1 MKTIANGEDI
11 FYCHSLK
18 WFTVYFLCH
27 FLGEQLQQ
35 GEDLAAAVNA
45 AASEQN
51 YEAEWRLRLMKTAVE
66 FYVTQKNVWG
76 DCVQSPVKHS
86 FISVTCEWHFV
97 ARLLVSNLAF
107 RLLWQEDRNAEANL
121 TYSLYK
127 CYVYRH

>member
-11 FYCHSLK
+11 F
-18 WFTVYFLCH
+18 FTVIHWSDLQYIFSPI

-76 DCVQSPVKHS
+76 D
-86 FISVTCEWHFV
+86 W
-97 ARLLVSNLAF
+97 AVS
-107 RLLWQEDRNAEANL
+107 
-121 TYSLYK
+121 
-127 CYVYRH
+127 C